1 MNLIKSRIRN
11 SLTTSLLDDL
21 MMIYLNGP
29 KLKSEKMSNLLE
41 KVYTRWIDIRAR
53 NVKKSHRES
62 RPRPTSNKYEQQC
75 EGSEESEHENEVEE
89 VEEEGVEDM
98 QPGLEHEDSAEN
110 LVAYVVDAGF
120 MTLDLPD
127 EQSFKNLI
135 GSKFRKGAMAVR
147 VAYKFDNGWQTGKWE
162 SVSDRGTR
170 ADTVLSSVVVP
181 VHTINFNKTRHLVQL
196 PLSTYGMEAKW
207 CLVVE
212 DKPEN

>member
-1 MNLIKSRIRN
+1 M
-11 SLTTSLLDDL
+11 
-21 MMIYLNGP
+21 
-29 KLKSEKMSNLLE
+29 
-41 KVYTRWIDIRAR
+41 
-53 NVKKSHRES
+53 
-62 RPRPTSNKYEQQC
+62 
-75 EGSEESEHENEVEE
+75 
-89 VEEEGVEDM
+89 
-98 QPGLEHEDSAEN
+98 
-110 LVAYVVDAGF
+110 
-120 MTLDLPD
+120 
-127 EQSFKNLI
+127 
-135 GSKFRKGAMAVR
+135 R